1 MEDAYIQRL
10 LSDLDNEITQ
20 LERPR
25 KLSSIFIGGGTPSL
39 LSEPAINQ
47 LFTGINKLLPLET
60 DTECTVEANPGSSDI
75 NCFRAFQRAGVN
87 RLSLGIQ
94 SFSDAALKQ
103 LGRVHN
109 QAAARKA
116 FAAARS
122 AGFENINVDF
132 MHGLPGQTFA
142 AAMHDLDQAIT
153 LNSEHLSWYQL
164 TIEPNTLF
172 YSNKPDLPDE
182 NELWS
187 IYRFGLEKLEQA
199 GFQRY

>member
-1 MEDAYIQRL
+1 MGTTDSIALYIHIPWCIRKCPYCDFNSHAIRQPVTSTIQAVSTSLDPELETAYIRRL
-10 LSDLDNEITQ
+10 LNDLDNEISH

-39 LSEPAINQ
+39 LSESAINQ
-47 LFTGINKLLPLET
+47 LFTGINKVLPLQT

-75 NCFRAFQRAGVN
+75 NCFRAFHGAGVN

-116 FAAARS
+116 FTAARS
-122 AGFENINVDF
+122 AGFENINVDL
-132 MHGLPGQTFA
+132 MHGLPGQTFD
-142 AAMHDLDQAIT
+142 AAMHDLDQ
-153 LNSEHLSWYQL
+153 
-164 TIEPNTLF
+164 
-172 YSNKPDLPDE
+172 
-182 NELWS
+182 
-187 IYRFGLEKLEQA
+187 
-199 GFQRY
+199 